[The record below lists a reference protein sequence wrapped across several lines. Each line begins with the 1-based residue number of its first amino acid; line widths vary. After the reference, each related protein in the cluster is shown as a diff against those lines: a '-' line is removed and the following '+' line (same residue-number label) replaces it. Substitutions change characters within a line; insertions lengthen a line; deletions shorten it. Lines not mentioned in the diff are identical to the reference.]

1 MIDNLPTCLTFL
13 SHRHSI
19 IKVFCILAVYGN
31 YLHFSK
37 VKSVLNRSLNDL
49 RRNLLNFFKH
59 FLREFILYAVSLGDR
74 ENVNTLIIFKAKNL
88 YYLTLRTKLSIAIA
102 CKFYNHLYTL
112 RHIFA
117 GILRYVNITSYLS
130 VVRHY
135 KAKVPAFFK
144 CAYNCS
150 KCSLNYLNN
159 LAFSTLSPAFS
170 EQLDSDSITFK
181 GIADF

>member
-1 MIDNLPTCLTFL
+1 MIDNLTVRLNSL

-19 IKVFCILAVYGN
+19 IKVFGILAVYGN

-37 VKSVLNRSLNDL
+37 VKSVLNRSPNDL
-49 RRNLLNFFKH
+49 RRHLFYFFTH

-88 YYLTLRTKLSIAIA
+88 YYLTLRTKLSVAIA

-117 GILRYVNITSYLS
+117 GILRYVNITSNLS
-130 VVRHY
+130 IVRYY

-144 CAYNCS
+144 CAYNSS
-150 KCSLNYLNN
+150 KCSLNYLNY
-159 LAFSTLSPAFS
+159 LTFSALSPAF
-170 EQLDSDSITFK
+170 
-181 GIADF
+181 G

>member
-1 MIDNLPTCLTFL
+1 MIYNLPACLNFL

-49 RRNLLNFFKH
+49 RRYLFYFFTH
-59 FLREFILYAVSLGDR
+59 FFREFILYAVSLGDR

-102 CKFYNHLYTL
+102 CKFYNHLNSL
-112 RHIFA
+112 RHIFT
-117 GILRYVNITSYLS
+117 GILRYVNITSNLS
-130 VVRHY
+130 IVGYY

-144 CAYNCS
+144 CAYNSS
-150 KCSLNYLNN
+150 KCSLNYLNY
-159 LAFSTLSPAFS
+159 LTFSALSPAF
-170 EQLDSDSITFK
+170 
-181 GIADF
+181 G